1 MWYNGNDFGQ
11 CWYVNKVNK
20 APTWT
25 IDLEQAWT
33 RVPHRQACD
42 SLSHVSGYASARFC
56 LGKLA
61 EGS

>member
-11 CWYVNKVNK
+11 CWYVKKVNK
-20 APTWT
+20 TPTWT
-25 IDLEQAWT
+25 TDLEQAWA
-33 RVPHRQACD
+33 RVSHLQTYD
-42 SLSHVSGYASARFC
+42 SLSHVSGYASGGFG